1 MYSKKGRNYK
11 MYQIKGPLHY
21 VCTYKQALQEDNEGH
36 TFSTYEPN
44 QSGPKK
50 GSPLTEPLSHV
61 QLYICTHHIGRAKT
75 TQVKEN
81 KVSR

>member
-1 MYSKKGRNYK
+1 MCR
-11 MYQIKGPLHY
+11 IKGPLHY

-36 TFSTYEPN
+36 TFSTYEQN
-44 QSGPKK
+44 HSGPKK

-75 TQVKEN
+75 TQDKEN
-81 KVSR
+81 QVSR